1 MADLGQFGKPT
12 GIIGKFSGWMMD
24 RYNKLEHVETIKS
37 LDLQPDDHVLEIGY
51 GTGQAMDLAAEK
63 IHDEKIVGVDHSAAM
78 FEVALRKNKKWVDRG
93 VVELHVGDARKL
105 DFPQESFNKVYSIH
119 CIYFWEQPEVNL
131 REIHRVLKN
140 KGIAAITIR
149 TGKGEVYQ
157 KFTDTNV
164 KNWLESCGFKNVVI
178 NRLGKRK
185 HKASVIL
192 GEKQI

>member
-1 MADLGQFGKPT
+1 MADLGQFGKPM
-12 GIIGKFSGWMMD
+12 GIIGRFFGWMMD

-51 GTGQAMDLAAEK
+51 GTGQAMDLAAEY
-63 IHDEKIVGVDHSAAM
+63 IHDGKIVGIDHSEAM
-78 FEVALRKNKKWVDRG
+78 FEVALRKNRKLVDRE
-93 VVELHVGDARKL
+93 VVELHVGDAGKL

-119 CIYFWEQPEVNL
+119 CIYFWEQPIVNL

-178 NRLGKRK
+178 NRLGERK

-192 GEKQI
+192 GEK